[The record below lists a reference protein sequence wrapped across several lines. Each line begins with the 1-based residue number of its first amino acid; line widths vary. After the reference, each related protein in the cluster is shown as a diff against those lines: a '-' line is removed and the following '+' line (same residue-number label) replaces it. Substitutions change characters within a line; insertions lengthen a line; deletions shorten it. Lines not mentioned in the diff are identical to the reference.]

1 MIKEIKKTAQ
11 FKLEEID
18 ELDLNTLFSEYGV
31 DSLIVNINED
41 EKIVIER

>member
-1 MIKEIKKTAQ
+1 
-11 FKLEEID
+11 LEEID

-31 DSLIVNINED
+31 DSLIVDINED